1 MENWLEDLWRRE
13 NVDASEFTHYDGF
26 SGTRSKIDRAY
37 ADIKIA
43 NNTRIKRKMIS
54 FSDHHNALLIDRL
67 SSITKLGK
75 DLWQIYG
82 KIYNSSLLNKKNFCS
97 TTRNMLSILE
107 TKKDNYSST
116 NDWWEYTMEQIKDDA
131 QLFARNSKKQKN
143 IRISR
148 LKKRLQNLYKR
159 ENFKPE
165 IRVMISNLQDE
176 LYTLETKQATGAKF
190 RANIRWDLEGKKML

>member
-1 MENWLEDLWRRE
+1 
-13 NVDASEFTHYDGF
+13 
-26 SGTRSKIDRAY
+26 
-37 ADIKIA
+37 
-43 NNTRIKRKMIS
+43 
-54 FSDHHNALLIDRL
+54 
-67 SSITKLGK
+67 
-75 DLWQIYG
+75 
-82 KIYNSSLLNKKNFCS
+82 
-97 TTRNMLSILE
+97 MLSILG